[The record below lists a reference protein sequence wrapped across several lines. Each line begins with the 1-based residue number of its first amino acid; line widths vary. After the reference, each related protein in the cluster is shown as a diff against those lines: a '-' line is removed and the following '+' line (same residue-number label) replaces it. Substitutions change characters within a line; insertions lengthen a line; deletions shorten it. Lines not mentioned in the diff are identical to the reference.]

1 MYLYLLVTH
10 MGKCSLTYICRLNS
24 LVINMHPQQNVHNH
38 VFSTDWTGKYVN
50 RLDTMCTFNRP
61 YISTY
66 TPSAVQYLN
75 LLLARQ
81 LSPSSI
87 HVKGSKTILVRQ
99 LSPSAVQYLDLLLA
113 RPDPYQTGHICV
125 PQWARL
131 RFSIGSCQAP

>member
-1 MYLYLLVTH
+1 MYTIMYSQQTGLLNT
-10 MGKCSLTYICRLNS
+10 
-24 LVINMHPQQNVHNH
+24 
-38 VFSTDWTGKYVN
+38 STDWTQ
-50 RLDTMCTFNRP
+50 LCTFNRP
-61 YISTY
+61 HISTY

-131 RFSIGSCQAP
+131 RFSIGSCQAPYTCVRIVKFLGPVNFPMLNSTNQPE